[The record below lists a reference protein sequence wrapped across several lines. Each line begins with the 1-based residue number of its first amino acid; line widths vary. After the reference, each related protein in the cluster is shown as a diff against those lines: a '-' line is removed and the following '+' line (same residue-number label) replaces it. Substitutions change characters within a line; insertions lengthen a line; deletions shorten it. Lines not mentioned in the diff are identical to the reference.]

1 MACVSIKNKIISRS
15 MLVGNTA
22 FNPTAFDS
30 IATLTPSAGATSAT
44 FTSIPGTY
52 KSLQIRGIN
61 KSNSGGATVSL
72 NMQFNSDTGTNY
84 GIHTISSDGTTV
96 SAYGQGAYNSTL
108 GPLGGGQT
116 STFGAFIFD
125 IHNYASST
133 QNKTVRMIGGV
144 DENTS
149 GAYIRLASSVWV
161 NTSAI
166 TSITMKPASNSF
178 GAGTTF
184 ALYGIN

>member
-1 MACVSIKNKIISRS
+1 MANTLELISSTTLGSAQSSI
-15 MLVGNTA
+15 G
-22 FNPTAFDS
+22 
-30 IATLTPSAGATSAT
+30 

-84 GIHTISSDGTTV
+84 GIHTLSSDGTTV
-96 SAYGQGAYNSTL
+96 SAYGQGAYTSTL
-108 GPLGGGQT
+108 GPLSGGQAN
-116 STFGAFIFD
+116 TFGAFIFD
-125 IHNYASST
+125 ILDYAST
-133 QNKTVRMIGGV
+133 TKNKTVLMFGGV